1 MDGGNGGGA
10 RVYDKVKVQN
20 NYSLVRLDM
29 VVAQEEE
36 VEGQIEEW
44 MKIVA
49 NFKNTQSTI
58 YLLFNTGR
66 CVLRKCGFLC
76 NKECF

>member
-1 MDGGNGGGA
+1 
-10 RVYDKVKVQN
+10 
-20 NYSLVRLDM
+20 M